1 MRKSDQNLASAKTVA
16 EETFRESYSVVIA
29 SIARMTRDIDLA
41 EEAVQDALLE
51 ALRDWPKRGIPD
63 NPPAWL
69 STVARRRA
77 IDKIRRREN
86 FELKR
91 QVLAGYEKV
100 EQTSRDVEMM
110 PSTGF
115 SDDRLELIFA
125 CCHPALDPDK
135 QVALTLRTVGGL
147 TTTEIARAF
156 LVPESTM
163 AQRLVRAKAKIRD
176 AGIPFRVPEEHD
188 FIDRMNEVL
197 AVVYLIFN
205 EGYFAS
211 SGDQLVRGELAEVA
225 LELGEVLVDLM
236 PDESEALGLFALM
249 LLQHSRRNARTDERG
264 NLIVL
269 AEQDRELWDKD
280 MIRSGQ
286 AVLDRARRT
295 SRPGPYLLQAEIAA
309 EHVSPGEPNWES
321 ILAWYDQLAGLHPAP
336 VVLLNRAVAVG
347 EAHGAAHGLRAVEM
361 LSEVLDGYHAF
372 HTARAYFL
380 ADLGESQTAERA
392 LERALDLVD
401 DGPEQRFLAK
411 RLSAIRDGEA
421 GS

>member
-1 MRKSDQNLASAKTVA
+1 MLASV
-16 EETFRESYSVVIA
+16 
-29 SIARMTRDIDLA
+29 ARMTRDIDLA

-63 NPPAWL
+63 NPPAWI

-86 FELKR
+86 LEVKR

-100 EQTSRDVEMM
+100 DRTGREVEMS

-115 SDDRLELIFA
+115 TDDRLELIFA
-125 CCHPALDPDK
+125 CCHPSLDPAK

-147 TTTEIARAF
+147 TTTEIASAF

-176 AGIPFRVPEEHD
+176 AGIPFRVPEDHD
-188 FIDRMNEVL
+188 FVDRMSEVL

-211 SGDQLVRGELAEVA
+211 SGDQLLRSDLAGVA
-225 LELGEVLVDLM
+225 LELGEILVELM
-236 PDESEALGLFALM
+236 PDESEALGLYALM
-249 LLQHSRRNARTDERG
+249 LFQHSRRHARTDQHG
-264 NLIVL
+264 DLVIL
-269 AEQDRELWDKD
+269 ADQDRSLWDAE

-286 AVLDRARRT
+286 IVLERARRT

-309 EHVSPGEPNWES
+309 EHASAGEPNWES
-321 ILAWYDQLAGLHPAP
+321 ILSWYDQLAALHPAP
-336 VVLLNRAVAVG
+336 VILLNRAVAVG
-347 EAHGAAHGLRAVEM
+347 EAHGATHGLRAVDV
-361 LSEVLDGYHAF
+361 LSEVLQSYHAF

-380 ADLGESQTAERA
+380 EQLGEQREAESALSRA
-392 LERALDLVD
+392 LELVV
-401 DGPEQRFLAK
+401 DGPEQRFLTK
-411 RLSAIRDGEA
+411 RLNAIS
-421 GS
+421 GSEST